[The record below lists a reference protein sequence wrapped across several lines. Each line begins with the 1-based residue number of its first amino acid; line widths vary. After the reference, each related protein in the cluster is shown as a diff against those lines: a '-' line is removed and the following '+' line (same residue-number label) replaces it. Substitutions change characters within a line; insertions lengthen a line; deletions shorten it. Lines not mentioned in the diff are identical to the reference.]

1 MTKFILFILAI
12 GMVSC
17 SVKEVTRNKLEIPPT
32 IDMSTP
38 VEVKS
43 APAPASKV
51 YIDNKTKEVIVITP
65 TRKPMEG
72 NTNLLYKDF
81 LLPDDSLIIELTTFV
96 YLPKKPTSD
105 TEKKLYTQICE
116 NWVDSILSYEELKD
130 HYDKTTET
138 LVPFFWPLKSKLSK
152 DGCDKMIEQYDYAR
166 ANQLMRSHKLN
177 TKKAQFVS
185 LYRNVHVTMDVSSLT
200 EDSDITKAFQVWSSY
215 MTKVPEK
222 NDSVYIF
229 TIVDS
234 LKKVLAALEHLV
246 VAKTKG

>member
-1 MTKFILFILAI
+1 MTKFILFILAV

-17 SVKEVTRNKLEIPPT
+17 SVKEATRNKLEIPPAMET
-32 IDMSTP
+32 SSP
-38 VEVKS
+38 VETKS
-43 APAPASKV
+43 MPAPAPKV

-65 TRKPMEG
+65 TRKPVEG

-81 LLPDDSLIIELTTFV
+81 LLPDDRLIIELTTFV

-105 TEKKLYTQICE
+105 KEKKLYTQICE

-138 LVPFFWPLKSKLSK
+138 LVPFFWPLKSKLDKES
-152 DGCDKMIEQYDYAR
+152 CDKMIDQYDYAR

-185 LYRNVHVTMDVSSLT
+185 LYKTVHVTMDVSSLT
-200 EDSDITKAFQVWSSY
+200 EDSDITKAFQVWSNY

-222 NDSVYIF
+222 NESVYIF

-234 LKKVLAALEHLV
+234 VKKVLAALEHLI
-246 VAKTKG
+246 VAKAKS